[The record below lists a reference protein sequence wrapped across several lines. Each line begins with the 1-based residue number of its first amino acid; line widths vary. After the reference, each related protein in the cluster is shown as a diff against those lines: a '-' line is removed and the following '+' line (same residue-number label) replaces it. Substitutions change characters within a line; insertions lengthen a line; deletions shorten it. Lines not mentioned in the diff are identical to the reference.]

1 MNAKLLFHSGLLALA
16 TLCLGAAEVDMPV
29 TSSPQ
34 TVVVNNDGEEVK
46 PTIYVVGQTDASA
59 QPLRHTVGPTLNGVR
74 LCERMLSQ
82 AVLILRPDGA
92 GTYGYRAGFE
102 LFPEPV
108 TLWPEHEMFFGKW
121 KFDPVKPARVS
132 RSTGNFLT
140 LASANRPASTM
151 YELCFPDSIRI
162 RSVKVEANC
171 DQRTAGYDAITRV
184 WADLQRKQLLG
195 EASRK
200 AGSDGRQYPHV
211 VAGLDASRAYVELT
225 SNGKINWSGA
235 YCVTLSAE
243 LDTKAI
249 KLPSLARGRNEFTYT
264 DDEASSHR
272 ARLIFRWG
280 EQKRRRP
287 QVPIPDSILNYRSP
301 LADAPAKEGRIV
313 KLNEF
318 FPLGFYGG
326 ISGYPDNV
334 VAWLMDQMRAAH
346 CNVWHVNNLNMERLT
361 ELLPMAEARDMRIL
375 AQGGG
380 WASLYYCA
388 GLGTPA
394 QRKQIYASTLVPNAK
409 KVVPQWRGR
418 WGLLAWSLVEEIRPE
433 HVKEITPYYA
443 LMRELD
449 PTHESLVLHNSYAA
463 CAEDTALNRN
473 PVAFHDTYPFF
484 IEPRS
489 GPCSTARSLAYFKQR
504 LAQFAA
510 TAKERG
516 VPMWVM
522 AQSYGEP
529 VGFSPDPPYF
539 GHRGGATPPTR
550 AHLRVQAWLSLA
562 YGAKGLWWY
571 AYRVGSPVGIS
582 PISPD
587 WKPTPLM
594 DEIGCIH
601 AKIARLSDLLLKL
614 EPDANAKLAE
624 VTGENLY
631 VAWHKRANDANDA
644 RYLIV
649 VNENLTEPRTIT
661 VRPLNSAHKVCDITS
676 GESVERS
683 SLTLQPGDGG
693 LFLVSG
699 RK

>member
-1 MNAKLLFHSGLLALA
+1 MNARFLQHSGLLALA
-16 TLCLGAAEVDMPV
+16 SLCCHAAEVDVTV

-34 TVVVNNDGEEVK
+34 AVVVNNDGDEAK
-46 PTIYVVGQTDASA
+46 PTIYLMGQTDASA
-59 QPLRHTVGPTLNGVR
+59 QPPRHTLGPTLNGVR

-82 AVLILRPDGA
+82 AVLILRSDGT

-102 LFPEPV
+102 LFPEPI

-121 KFDPVKPARVS
+121 KCDPLQPARVT

-140 LASANRPASTM
+140 LASANRPVSTM
-151 YELCFPDSIRI
+151 YELSFPDPVRI

-184 WADLQRKQLLG
+184 WADPQRKQRLG
-195 EASRK
+195 ETSRK
-200 AGSDGRQYPHV
+200 AGSDGAHYPHV
-211 VAGLDASRAYVELT
+211 VTGLDTSRAFVELT
-225 SNGKINWSGA
+225 SNGKMNWSGA
-235 YCVTLSAE
+235 YRVTLSAE

-249 KLPSLARGRNEFTYT
+249 KLPPLVRGRNEFTYS

-280 EQKRRRP
+280 KPERRRT
-287 QVPIPDSILNYRSP
+287 QAPIPDAILNYRSP
-301 LADAPAKEGRIV
+301 LADASPKEGRIV
-313 KLNEF
+313 KLSEF

-326 ISGYPDNV
+326 VDKCPSNV
-334 VAWLMDQMRAAH
+334 VAWLMDRMREIH
-346 CNVWHVNNLNMERLT
+346 CNAWHINNLNMARLG
-361 ELLPMAEARDMRIL
+361 ELLPMAEARDMRLL

-394 QRKQIYASTLVPNAK
+394 QRKQVYASTLVPNAK
-409 KVVPQWRGR
+409 KIVPPWRDR
-418 WGLLAWSLVEEIRPE
+418 WGLLAWSLVEEINRD

-449 PTHESLVLHNSYAA
+449 PTHESLVLHNSHVA
-463 CAEDTALNRN
+463 CVEDMALNRN

-489 GPCSTARSLAYFKQR
+489 GPCSTSRSLAYFRQR

-529 VGFSPDPPYF
+529 VGFDPDPPYF
-539 GHRGGATPPTR
+539 GHRGGVTPPTP

-571 AYRVGSPVGIS
+571 AYRVGLPVGIS

-587 WKPTPLM
+587 WKLTPLWN
-594 DEIGCIH
+594 EIGRIH
-601 AKIARLSDLLLKL
+601 ARISRLSGLLLKL
-614 EPDANAKLAE
+614 EPAPDAKTAE
-624 VTGENLY
+624 VIGKNLY
-631 VAWHKRANDANDA
+631 SAWRKRGGDASEA

-649 VNENLTEPRTIT
+649 VNESLTEPRAVT
-661 VRPLNSAHKVCDITS
+661 VKPINIAHKVRDIS
-676 GESVERS
+676 SSQLEERS
-683 SLTLQPGDGG
+683 SLTLQPGDGAV
-693 LFLVSG
+693 FVVMP
-699 RK
+699 